1 MKKLLLALLLSTA
14 MYSQTTTVRG
24 ITLHYDQPNHTMVLT
39 IPKDAIKTTIKD
51 QVQIIIT
58 KACSLAINNNI
69 VNTYFKFKGYNQ
81 GSIHGMEYESIVPLY
96 YDSSSKQFTFQFS
109 NVTPDEYI
117 IEVSNVQS
125 KDKQS
130 SSIIIK

>member
-24 ITLHYDQPNHTMVLT
+24 ITLCYDQSNHTMVLT
-39 IPKDAIKTTIKD
+39 IPKDAIKATIKD
-51 QVQIIIT
+51 QVQITIT
-58 KACSLAINNNI
+58 KAYTLAINGNV

-96 YDSSSKQFTFQFS
+96 YDSSSKQFTFQFNNTTS
-109 NVTPDEYI
+109 DEYI
-117 IEVSNVQS
+117 LEVSNVES
-125 KDKQS
+125 KNKQS